1 MLNLKNLKKNK
12 SENERID
19 LAKPKNK
26 RRLDSVLLMIIL
38 LGLILRLTGIQHGFP
53 FIFHPDE
60 PTIIRSALGIR
71 FNANPQH
78 FDWPHL
84 YIYIN
89 YFLYMI
95 FAKFRGLL
103 EVTNLKELVIGKFP
117 LIWNDNLIFYYL
129 TRCLSAILGA
139 LTAIPV
145 YLSGKSLFGR
155 KVGLLGALAIVL
167 MPYHV
172 WHSHYSMGDIPSA
185 FLLAWGMYYSTLII
199 KTEKRKNYILA
210 GLFIGLSASIKYNGG
225 LSALMVPVAHFLR
238 IFWANRDKDKIKNFG
253 RIFLNQEG
261 IKSLFFSGLFA
272 FLGFL
277 IGTPFALFDFK
288 TFSSKEYGRGAFWQ
302 FTNVGSVNSSQHF
315 DKFISESFD
324 RLLVDT
330 GYVVIPVFFVV
341 LAFTF
346 YRILKKKAEEQ
357 DLFLTLFLFVSLFMI
372 WYESGFKNNRSHYY
386 FIVYPFLAVIF
397 GYFLNYVQ
405 EGFKNNVAN
414 FKNLKLSRVLS
425 FLIIPILM
433 LPLLTK
439 STINAKTYY
448 AGDTRTTFYHWLSD
462 NSIAGEV
469 AVYNDSSLKEVF
481 TLARLSSSKSP
492 SSFKLYDKALIVLYE
507 PDDKDREF
515 VEKNKELIEEV
526 VKFDGS
532 GRLGSDIEVYR
543 YSKPVVSKPVNTGSC
558 CGCGR

>member
-1 MLNLKNLKKNK
+1 MIKLKILKKAK
-12 SENERID
+12 LENENVGSGNSKKKI
-19 LAKPKNK
+19 
-26 RRLDSVLLMIIL
+26 RLDLVLLLIVF
-38 LGLILRLTGIQHGFP
+38 LGLVLRLTGIQHGFP

-71 FNANPQH
+71 FDANPKH

-95 FAKFRGLL
+95 FAKFRDLIEL
-103 EVTNLKELVIGKFP
+103 ANLKETVVSRFP
-117 LIWNDNLIFYYL
+117 LIWNDDLIFYYL

-155 KVGLLGALAIVL
+155 KVGIFAALAIVL

-172 WHSHYSMGDIPSA
+172 WHSHYSLGDIPSA
-185 FLLAWGMYYSTLII
+185 FLLAWGMYFSTSII
-199 KTEKRKNYILA
+199 KSEKRKNYILA
-210 GLFIGLSASIKYNGG
+210 GLFIGLSASVKYNGG

-238 IFWANRDKDKIKNFG
+238 ILWANRGEDKIKNFS
-253 RIFLNQEG
+253 RIFLNPEG
-261 IKSLFFSGLFA
+261 IKSLFMSGLFA

-288 TFSSKEYGRGAFWQ
+288 TFSRTDGPQGAFWQ
-302 FTNVGSVNSSQHF
+302 FTNVGSVSSSQHM
-315 DKFISESFD
+315 DKFISESFG

-330 GYVVIPVFFVV
+330 GYVVMPVFFMV
-341 LAFTF
+341 LIYVC
-346 YRILKKKAEEQ
+346 YRILKKKMEEQ
-357 DLFLTLFLFVSLFMI
+357 DLFLTLFLSISVFLI

-405 EGFKNNVAN
+405 EGLKHNVV
-414 FKNLKLSRVLS
+414 NLKNMKLAKALS
-425 FLIIPILM
+425 FLYIPLLI

-439 STINAKTYY
+439 SSLNSIKYY
-448 AGDTRTTFYHWLSD
+448 AGDTRTTLYHWLSD
-462 NSIAGEV
+462 NSVPGEV
-469 AVYNDSSLKEVF
+469 AIYNDSGLKDIFKYLGMRSTKSLN
-481 TLARLSSSKSP
+481 
-492 SSFKLYDKALIVLYE
+492 SFKLYEKSLIVLYE
-507 PDDKDREF
+507 PDEKDRAF
-515 VEKNKELIEEV
+515 VEKNATILEEV
-526 VKFDGS
+526 VKFDSKGK
-532 GRLGSDIEVYR
+532 LGSDIEVYR
-543 YSKPVVSKPVNTGSC
+543 YSKPIPVPSVSGG
-558 CGCGR
+558 CGCGN